1 MYGFSP
7 LIAAQGEVRGALCCI
22 CAGAGVG
29 AAGKTIGGSAVMP
42 ALLGSITAPAPV
54 VEGVSPG
61 ATTGGGGVPVVVTS
75 PPTVNTDDANGDPST
90 GPPLLVG

>member
-29 AAGKTIGGSAVMP
+29 VDGKTIGGSVVIP
-42 ALLGSITAPAPV
+42 ALLGSIAAPV
-54 VEGVSPG
+54 VGGVAPG
-61 ATTGGGGVPVVVTS
+61 DTTGGGGVPIVVTS
-75 PPTVNTDDANGDPST
+75 PPTVNTDDANGDPAT

>member
-7 LIAAQGEVRGALCCI
+7 LTAAQGEVRGALCCI
-22 CAGAGVG
+22 CAGVGVG
-29 AAGKTIGGSAVMP
+29 VDGKTIGGSAVMP
-42 ALLGSITAPAPV
+42 ALPGSITAAPV
-54 VEGVSPG
+54 VGGVALG

>member
-29 AAGKTIGGSAVMP
+29 VAGKTIGGSAVMP
-42 ALLGSITAPAPV
+42 ALPGSITAPAPV
-54 VEGVSPG
+54 VGGVAPG
-61 ATTGGGGVPVVVTS
+61 DTTGGGVVNASTF

>member
-29 AAGKTIGGSAVMP
+29 VDGKTIGGSAVMP
-42 ALLGSITAPAPV
+42 ALPGSITAPAPV
-54 VEGVSPG
+54 VGGVAPG
-61 ATTGGGGVPVVVTS
+61 DTTGGGGVLGLVTC
-75 PPTVNTDDANGDPST
+75 PPTVKYPDATPEPST
-90 GPPLLVG
+90 GPLLLVG